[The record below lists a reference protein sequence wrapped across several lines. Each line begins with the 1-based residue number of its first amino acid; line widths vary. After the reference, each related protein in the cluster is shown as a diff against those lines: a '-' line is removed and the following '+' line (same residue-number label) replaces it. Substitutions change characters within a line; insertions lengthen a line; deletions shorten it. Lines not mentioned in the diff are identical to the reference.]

1 MRFFQEAFAGLAAYR
16 SIEQAKA
23 NGISPVSLTG
33 VAQIH
38 KAQLLVTLCQSGTVL
53 AVTGDEAEAKRLCD
67 DINAMEQAQTAVLF
81 PSKELLVTAVEGV
94 SAEYE
99 HARLAAV
106 TALQQGISRVV
117 IASMEALMQPTIPPE
132 QLQKETI
139 RLRQGD
145 AVNQTELIQH
155 LTAMGYVR
163 GESVEG
169 AGQFAVRGDIID
181 LFPVQLSAPV
191 RMELWGDE
199 IDTMGSFD
207 PETQRRT
214 EALEAVLIPP
224 AKETLFDPEQL
235 AQLIEAHS
243 QTLRGKHADAARE
256 KLLRDAEQLQNGVG
270 LSHADK
276 YYPLLHPQPALLFD
290 YGMDTV
296 VFSEYAAVAE
306 QARSVMA
313 QYQEDCKILLEEGDL
328 CRGLDGYYQEPAV
341 IQHRL
346 EQKFCIYASNFLQG
360 GQRIAFQKLLS
371 VEAIQTAPW
380 GGEMRQLTE
389 DLQDYCRQGYAVML
403 VAGSEKTLPII
414 REDLQ
419 KDGLSCELAT
429 EEALWKR
436 GTVYLMTGSMTGGF
450 AYPETKTAMITQAK
464 AMHAK
469 QKQKRHKKGEEI
481 RSLSDVT
488 PGDLVVHA
496 LHGIGRFL
504 GIRKLEL
511 EGITKDYITI
521 QYAGNENLYVPVTQL
536 DMVSKYIGPR
546 EDMGVRLNKL
556 SSPEWQ
562 KTRNNV
568 KRAVEDMA
576 KELTALYAKR
586 EQSKG
591 FAFLP
596 DDGVQHDFEARFPYI
611 ETDDQL
617 QSIAEIKNDME
628 RARPMDRLLCGDVG
642 FGKTEVALRA
652 AMKCILSGKQCAI
665 LVPTTVLAMQHYQT
679 AVRRFEQFPVNV
691 VLLSRFRTA
700 KQQKA
705 ALEQMKS
712 GVADLVIGTHR
723 LVQKDIQFRNLG
735 LAIVDE
741 EQRFGVAHKEKFKE
755 MFPGVDMLT
764 LSATPIPRTLNMAM
778 SGIRDMSILAEP
790 PQDRYPVQ
798 TYVMEYNPGVLMQAM
813 SRELKRGGQ
822 VYYLHNRVETIEFTA
837 SRIRQMLPQAEVAV
851 AHGKMSEEELSEI
864 WRKLVENEI
873 QILVCTTII
882 ETGVDVP
889 NVNTMIIEDADRFGL
904 SQLYQLR
911 GRVGRSNR
919 RGYAYFTFRREKVL
933 TEVASKRLSAMRE
946 FTQFGSGFHIAM
958 RDLEIRG
965 AGSILGGRQHGHMEA
980 VGYDMYLK
988 LLSEAIAE
996 ERGEPI
1002 QKTSECVVD
1011 LQIDAHIPERYIES
1025 LAQRLDIYRKIAAI
1039 QSEEDR
1045 LDIMDEL
1052 IDRYGDPPQAVIGL
1066 LSVSMLRN
1074 CAAQL
1079 GITEITQRN
1088 GRLLFYTEHPTQE
1101 EILALSAAFRGRVL
1115 FNSIGK
1121 PYIGVQLQAGEDPL
1135 ELMRKTVQIM
1145 QQAAAEA
1152 VPSDTNPVK

>member
-1 MRFFQEAFAGLAAYR
+1 
-16 SIEQAKA
+16 
-23 NGISPVSLTG
+23 
-33 VAQIH
+33 
-38 KAQLLVTLCQSGTVL
+38 
-53 AVTGDEAEAKRLCD
+53 
-67 DINAMEQAQTAVLF
+67 
-81 PSKELLVTAVEGV
+81 
-94 SAEYE
+94 
-99 HARLAAV
+99 
-106 TALQQGISRVV
+106 
-117 IASMEALMQPTIPPE
+117 
-132 QLQKETI
+132 
-139 RLRQGD
+139 
-145 AVNQTELIQH
+145 
-155 LTAMGYVR
+155 
-163 GESVEG
+163 
-169 AGQFAVRGDIID
+169 
-181 LFPVQLSAPV
+181 
-191 RMELWGDE
+191 
-199 IDTMGSFD
+199 
-207 PETQRRT
+207 
-214 EALEAVLIPP
+214 
-224 AKETLFDPEQL
+224 
-235 AQLIEAHS
+235 
-243 QTLRGKHADAARE
+243 
-256 KLLRDAEQLQNGVG
+256 
-270 LSHADK
+270 
-276 YYPLLHPQPALLFD
+276 
-290 YGMDTV
+290 
-296 VFSEYAAVAE
+296 
-306 QARSVMA
+306 
-313 QYQEDCKILLEEGDL
+313 
-328 CRGLDGYYQEPAV
+328 
-341 IQHRL
+341 
-346 EQKFCIYASNFLQG
+346 
-360 GQRIAFQKLLS
+360 
-371 VEAIQTAPW
+371 
-380 GGEMRQLTE
+380 
-389 DLQDYCRQGYAVML
+389 
-403 VAGSEKTLPII
+403 
-414 REDLQ
+414 
-419 KDGLSCELAT
+419 
-429 EEALWKR
+429 
-436 GTVYLMTGSMTGGF
+436 
-450 AYPETKTAMITQAK
+450 
-464 AMHAK
+464 
-469 QKQKRHKKGEEI
+469 
-481 RSLSDVT
+481 
-488 PGDLVVHA
+488 
-496 LHGIGRFL
+496 
-504 GIRKLEL
+504 
-511 EGITKDYITI
+511 
-521 QYAGNENLYVPVTQL
+521 
-536 DMVSKYIGPR
+536 
-546 EDMGVRLNKL
+546 
-556 SSPEWQ
+556 
-562 KTRNNV
+562 
-568 KRAVEDMA
+568 MA

-1152 VPSDTNPVK
+1152 APSDTNPVK